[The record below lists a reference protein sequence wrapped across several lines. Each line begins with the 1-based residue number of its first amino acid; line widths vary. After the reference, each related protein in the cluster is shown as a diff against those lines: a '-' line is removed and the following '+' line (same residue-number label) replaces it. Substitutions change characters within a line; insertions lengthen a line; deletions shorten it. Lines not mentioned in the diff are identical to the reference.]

1 MLASLR
7 GDHGLKR
14 RSAATHFSLMSSFS
28 VVEVDPFIQ
37 IGLQGLNGFIKLFA
51 KCNLV
56 KFLQDR
62 LVEPLADA
70 VGLR

>member
-14 RSAATHFSLMSSFS
+14 YSATTHFSLMSSFS

-37 IGLQGLNGFIKLFA
+37 IGLQGLNGFVKLFA
-51 KCNLV
+51 ECNLV

-62 LVEPLADA
+62 LVETLADA